1 MSTVSR
7 FRYFALALPFAA
19 TAAAQTPITTTRIYP
34 PPATTTALVR
44 PVFATS
50 PPGDTTRFFIVEQR
64 TTTSTVGRISIFN
77 LTNNTLS
84 ATPFLLTSGQ
94 NTGNEEGL
102 LGLAFH
108 PDFFAAPGNVN
119 RGAFFI
125 YITQGGDN
133 HVIRYTT
140 TGQDP
145 NANTADAASAQ
156 TVIDFSHPTNTNHNG
171 GWIAFGPDRQL
182 YIDTGDGGSGCDP
195 PGNAQNINSYLGK
208 MHRLNVDVDQ
218 NPGSST
224 VWGYSI
230 PAGNP
235 FVGVAGLDEIWLYG
249 LRNPWRSSFD
259 RLTGDI
265 YIGDVGQDA
274 WEEVDFSAAGVG
286 GTNYGWD
293 VREGKHC
300 ATDSG
305 CPSTCSTAGFT
316 DPIWDYDQRLI
327 GSTGRGRQ
335 AVTGGYV
342 YRGTKIPDLQGTYF
356 FADYTSR
363 EMWSFK
369 YIGVPLTSGD
379 VTDRSTQMQPADG
392 SGVIEFIVSFAEDQN
407 GELYIVDQG
416 GAEIYKIIVNCSG
429 ASISFNSHP
438 ATQTKCVGDTVNF
451 SVTTTGTR
459 GAVSYDWKKNGNSI
473 GAPSLSTLTLN
484 NVQLADAGSYTV
496 VVSDQC
502 NLAGITSNA
511 GVLTV
516 NDAPSISDQPDSQTV
531 CAGSN
536 VSFSVVAGG
545 GGNLSYDWQYFGS
558 SLGAPDSPT
567 LNLTN
572 VQPGD
577 SGNYSV
583 VITNDCG
590 LMTSDDAVLTVVS
603 TPPQGDINGNCV
615 LESNDRV
622 DFVKVLLGLD
632 SDPGRIAR
640 SDLNNSGA
648 ADGDDIQLF
657 VALPVP

>member
-1 MSTVSR
+1 MRCNLNQLTSSRLALLVALSASTV
-7 FRYFALALPFAA
+7 AL
-19 TAAAQTPITTTRIYP
+19 AQTPITTIRVYP
-34 PPATTTALVR
+34 PPATISALSR

-50 PPGDTTRFFIVEQR
+50 PPGDTTRFFVVDQR
-64 TTTSTVGRISIFN
+64 TSTSTQGRIQILD
-77 LTNNTLS
+77 LTTNTLM

-94 NTGNEEGL
+94 STGNEEGL

-125 YITQGGDN
+125 YITQGGNN

-156 TVIDFSHPTNTNHNG
+156 TVIDFNHPTNTNHNG

-218 NPGSST
+218 NPGSAT
-224 VWGYSI
+224 IWGYTASV
-230 PAGNP
+230 GNP
-235 FVGVAGLDEIWLYG
+235 FIGVAGLDEIWLYG

-274 WEEVDFSAAGVG
+274 WEEVDFVPAGASG
-286 GTNYGWD
+286 INFGWD

-300 ATDSG
+300 STDSG

-316 DPIWDYDQRLI
+316 DPIWDYDQRL
-327 GSTGRGRQ
+327 GVNRQ

-342 YRGTKIPDLQGTYF
+342 YRGAKIPDLQGTYF
-356 FADYTSR
+356 FGDYTSG
-363 EMWSFK
+363 EIWSFK
-369 YIGVPLTSGD
+369 YTGVPLTAGD
-379 VTDRSTQMQPADG
+379 VTLRSSELAPG
-392 SGVIEFIVSFAEDQN
+392 PGLSIGLVVSFAEDQN
-407 GELYIVDQG
+407 GEEYIIDQNG
-416 GAEIYKIIVNCSG
+416 NEIFKIVVNCTG
-429 ASISFNSHP
+429 AAISYNSHP

-459 GAVSYDWKKNGNSI
+459 GAVSYDWQRNGSSI

-484 NVQLADAGSYTV
+484 NVQLTDAGSYTV
-496 VVSDQC
+496 VIKDQC
-502 NLAGITSNA
+502 NLAGITSNP

-516 NDAPSISDQPDSQTV
+516 NDDPAISDQPDSQTV

-536 VSFSVVAGG
+536 VSFTVAAGG
-545 GGNLSYDWQYFGS
+545 GDLSYDWQLGGS
-558 SLGAPDSPT
+558 SLGAPNSPT
-567 LNLTN
+567 LNLSN
-572 VQPGD
+572 VQAGD
-577 SGNYSV
+577 IGAYTV
-583 VITNDCG
+583 VITNNCG
-590 LMTSDDAVLTVVS
+590 NATSDPANLNVVAF
-603 TPPQGDINGNCV
+603 PPQGDISGDCI
-615 LESNDRV
+615 LQSSDRTL
-622 DFVKVLLGLD
+622 FVNVLLGID
-632 SDPGRIAR
+632 TDAGHVSR
-640 SDLNNSGA
+640 SDLNSSGA
-648 ADGDDIQLF
+648 VNGDDVQLF